1 MRHPG
6 LAALCVLSLL
16 VPSLVQAEGPC
27 VSDALDQRVCLAEPA
42 QRVVSLSP
50 GATELLFSA
59 GARDRVVAVSAWS
72 DYPAEAAD
80 LPQVGDSNRL
90 DLEAIV
96 SLAPDLVVAWV
107 DGNSRTQLERLSDL
121 GIHVFWLAPRTFD
134 DIAAAV
140 SDLALL
146 TGLPDLGNERAEA
159 FRADMAALEAQYADV
174 RPVRVFYQIWEQP
187 LMTVN
192 REELISKAITLC
204 GGVNVFGEL
213 PRLVPRISREA
224 VLEAN
229 PEAIITAG
237 SSDDRQWLE
246 AWREFPGLAAIAAG
260 NLFLEPPDLLARP
273 TLRMADGARHLCQTL
288 EQARANL

>member
-1 MRHPG
+1 MVYRFLLLLFLGTPS
-6 LAALCVLSLL
+6 ASAELCVVDAINRTLCLS
-16 VPSLVQAEGPC
+16 
-27 VSDALDQRVCLAEPA
+27 DPA
-42 QRVVSLSP
+42 QRAVSLSP

-59 GARDRVVAVSAWS
+59 GAGDRVVAVSAWS
-72 DYPAEAAD
+72 DYPVEAAE

-107 DGNSRTQLERLSDL
+107 DGNSRSQLERLSDL
-121 GIHVFWLAPRTFD
+121 GISVFWLAPRTFD

-146 TGLPDLGNERAEA
+146 TGSPDLGSERAEA
-159 FRADMAALEAQYADV
+159 FRAEIVKLKAQYADA
-174 RPVRVFYQIWEQP
+174 RPVMVFYQIWDQP

-192 REELISKAITLC
+192 RDELISKAITLC
-204 GGVNVFGEL
+204 GGVNVFGGL

-229 PEAIITAG
+229 PEVIITAG

-246 AWREFPGLAAIAAG
+246 AWREFPGLAAVAAG

-273 TLRMADGARHLCQTL
+273 TLRMAEGAMHLCQTL

>member
-16 VPSLVQAEGPC
+16 APLLAQAEGPC
-27 VSDALDQRVCLAEPA
+27 VSDALNQRVCLAEPA

-59 GARDRVVAVSAWS
+59 GAGARVVAVSAWS

-107 DGNSRTQLERLSDL
+107 DGNSRSQLERLSDL
-121 GIHVFWLAPRTFD
+121 GISVFWLAPRTFD

-146 TGLPDLGNERAEA
+146 TGSPDLGNERAEA
-159 FRADMAALEAQYADV
+159 FRAEMATLQAQYADA
-174 RPVRVFYQIWEQP
+174 RPVKVFYQIWDQP

-192 REELISKAITLC
+192 RDELISKAITLC

-237 SSDDRQWLE
+237 SAGDTAWLE
-246 AWREFPGLAAIAAG
+246 AWREFPGLAAVAAG

>member
-1 MRHPG
+1 MF
-6 LAALCVLSLL
+6 VLSLL
-16 VPSLVQAEGPC
+16 VPSLAQAERPC

-59 GARDRVVAVSAWS
+59 GAGDRLVAVSAWS

-107 DGNSRTQLERLSDL
+107 DGNSRSQLERLSDL

-159 FRADMAALEAQYADV
+159 FRADMAALESQYADA
-174 RPVRVFYQIWEQP
+174 RPVKVFYQIWDQP

-192 REELISKAITLC
+192 REELISKAISLC

-246 AWREFPGLAAIAAG
+246 AWREFPGLAAVAAG

-273 TLRMADGARHLCQTL
+273 TLRMAEGAMHLCQTL

>member
-1 MRHPG
+1 
-6 LAALCVLSLL
+6 LA
-16 VPSLVQAEGPC
+16 QAQGPC
-27 VSDALDQRVCLAEPA
+27 VRDALNQKVCLAEPA
-42 QRVVSLSP
+42 QRIVSLSP

-59 GARDRVVAVSAWS
+59 GAGEKVVAVSAWS
-72 DYPAEAAD
+72 DYPPEAEN

-107 DGNSRTQLERLSDL
+107 DGNSRSQLERLSDL
-121 GIHVFWLAPRTFD
+121 GISVFWLAPRTFD

-146 TGLPDLGNERAEA
+146 TGSPDLGSERAEA
-159 FRADMAALEAQYADV
+159 FRAEIVKLKAQYADA
-174 RPVRVFYQIWEQP
+174 RPVMVFYQIWDQP

-192 REELISKAITLC
+192 RDELISKAITLC
-204 GGVNVFGEL
+204 GGVNVFGGL

-229 PEAIITAG
+229 PEVIITAG

-246 AWREFPGLAAIAAG
+246 AWREFPGLAAVAAG

-273 TLRMADGARHLCQTL
+273 TLRMAEGAMHLCQTL

>member
-1 MRHPG
+1 
-6 LAALCVLSLL
+6 LA
-16 VPSLVQAEGPC
+16 QAQGPC
-27 VSDALDQRVCLAEPA
+27 VRDALNQKVCLAEPA
-42 QRVVSLSP
+42 QRIVSLSP

-59 GARDRVVAVSAWS
+59 GAGEKVVAVSAWS
-72 DYPAEAAD
+72 DYPPEAEN

-107 DGNSRTQLERLSDL
+107 DGNSRSQLERLSDL
-121 GIHVFWLAPRTFD
+121 GISVFWLAPRTFD

-146 TGLPDLGNERAEA
+146 TGSPDLGNERAEA
-159 FRADMAALEAQYADV
+159 FRAEIVKLKAQYADA
-174 RPVRVFYQIWEQP
+174 RPVKVFYQIWDQP

-192 REELISKAITLC
+192 RDELISKAITLC
-204 GGVNVFGEL
+204 GGVNVFGGL

-229 PEAIITAG
+229 PEVIITAG

-246 AWREFPGLAAIAAG
+246 AWREFPGLAAVAAG

-288 EQARANL
+288 EQARAYL

>member
-1 MRHPG
+1 MRHLW

-16 VPSLVQAEGPC
+16 APSLAQAQGPC
-27 VSDALDQRVCLAEPA
+27 VHDALNQKVCLAEPA
-42 QRVVSLSP
+42 QRIVSLSP

-59 GARDRVVAVSAWS
+59 GAGEKVVAVSAWS
-72 DYPAEAAD
+72 DYPPEAEN

-107 DGNSRTQLERLSDL
+107 DGNSRSQLERLSDL
-121 GIHVFWLAPRTFD
+121 GISVFWLAPRTFD

-146 TGLPDLGNERAEA
+146 TGSPDLGNERAEA
-159 FRADMAALEAQYADV
+159 FRAEIVKLKAQYADA
-174 RPVRVFYQIWEQP
+174 RPVKVFYQIWDQP

-192 REELISKAITLC
+192 RDELISKAITLC
-204 GGVNVFGEL
+204 GGVNVFGGL

-229 PEAIITAG
+229 PEVIITAG

-246 AWREFPGLAAIAAG
+246 AWREFPGLAAVAAG

-288 EQARANL
+288 EQARAYL

>member
-1 MRHPG
+1 MRHLG
-6 LAALCVLSLL
+6 LAALYVLSLL
-16 VPSLVQAEGPC
+16 VPSLAQAERPC

-50 GATELLFSA
+50 GATELLYSA
-59 GARDRVVAVSAWS
+59 GAGDRVVAVSAWS

-107 DGNSRTQLERLSDL
+107 DGNSRSQLERLSDL

-140 SDLALL
+140 SDLAML

-159 FRADMAALEAQYADV
+159 FRADMAALESQYADA
-174 RPVRVFYQIWEQP
+174 RPV
-187 LMTVN
+187 
-192 REELISKAITLC
+192 
-204 GGVNVFGEL
+204 
-213 PRLVPRISREA
+213 
-224 VLEAN
+224 
-229 PEAIITAG
+229 
-237 SSDDRQWLE
+237 
-246 AWREFPGLAAIAAG
+246 
-260 NLFLEPPDLLARP
+260 
-273 TLRMADGARHLCQTL
+273 
-288 EQARANL
+288 

>member
-1 MRHPG
+1 MRHLW

-16 VPSLVQAEGPC
+16 APVLAKAEGPC
-27 VSDALDQRVCLAEPA
+27 ARDALSQRVCLTDPA

-59 GARDRVVAVSAWS
+59 GAGDRVVAVSAWS
-72 DYPAEAAD
+72 DYPVEAAD

-107 DGNSRTQLERLSDL
+107 DGNSRSQLERLSDL

-159 FRADMAALEAQYADV
+159 FRAEIVKLKAQYADA
-174 RPVRVFYQIWEQP
+174 RPVKVFYQIWDQP

-192 REELISKAITLC
+192 RDELISKAITLC
-204 GGVNVFGEL
+204 GGVNVFGGL

-229 PEAIITAG
+229 PEVIITAG

-246 AWREFPGLAAIAAG
+246 AWREFPGLAAVAAG